1 MFKKAII
8 LVFFASF
15 FNLMHGNIFTD
26 PTKLSRLVEFQ
37 IRVVKILQTSE
48 DVDLLEIPQDIL
60 VGLLR

>member
-1 MFKKAII
+1 MFKEAII
-8 LVFFASF
+8 LVLFVAF
-15 FNLMHGNIFTD
+15 FNVLHGNIFTD

-37 IRVVKILQTSE
+37 IQVVKILQTSE